1 ILHSPAGP
9 RVLRPRPR
17 ASVPSRSGLDRQDL
31 RMERDL
37 PSASHRAGLDHRGR
51 HARCSE
57 CPARNQQASVLMGV
71 RLQRSAHP
79 RGGRHE
85 CNRSKHKLRT
95 KMLKKLLAT
104 VALISALVAPAYAG
118 GVASDNTLPRQ
129 MTGTWCYDKE
139 LDSYLRQSCTDA
151 DVIVV
156 KTDGYVNSS
165 ERCKFREV
173 ERVTDSLDLVRGRC
187 VQSSELAVG
196 GKITPIGNNGGLKF
210 ELINNLQL
218 NIRELPSNSIL
229 KSLSPEIQK
238 SIKETRNNCIR
249 GFPTE
254 GDDGLVAFIVSGKPA
269 VLVDELNLCVDEN
282 HRGMQY

>member
-1 ILHSPAGP
+1 
-9 RVLRPRPR
+9 
-17 ASVPSRSGLDRQDL
+17 
-31 RMERDL
+31 
-37 PSASHRAGLDHRGR
+37 
-51 HARCSE
+51 
-57 CPARNQQASVLMGV
+57 
-71 RLQRSAHP
+71 
-79 RGGRHE
+79 
-85 CNRSKHKLRT
+85 
-95 KMLKKLLAT
+95 MLKKLLAT

-173 ERVTDSLDLVRGRC
+173 ERVTDSLALVRGRC

-218 NIRELPSNSIL
+218 KIRELPSNSIL

-282 HRGMQY
+282 HRGMQYATGFSHNVDIYVRNGAWKKALAIGATDYISLNVDANNKFKSLVLSVHGGDHGCPLHDKVSGAAWKHEKCDVHVKWDGAKFVYRTLKWREL